1 MMPAVTPPPALVTA
15 IDWLQWVFFAYFI
28 GLNIAY
34 LGLNYVSVFGVI
46 RYMREHGGRTL
57 LKNFARYQPPVTIIV
72 PAHNE
77 ERTIVSS
84 IRSLLQLGYPE
95 YEVLV
100 VNDGSTDGTLDAVV
114 SAFSLVEF
122 PEAYRRR
129 LPTAPVRRV
138 FASPTHARVR
148 LVDKENG
155 GKADALNAGI
165 NCARYPLFCVVDAD
179 CILQH
184 DSLTRVVQ
192 PFLEDSTTVAAG
204 GVIRVVNGCKVEN
217 GFLTRIDLPRGLLPL
232 FQTVEYLRAFL
243 FGRLGW
249 SPMNALLIISGA
261 FGVFYK
267 ERVIAAGGY
276 RTDTV
281 GEDMELV
288 VRLHR
293 TLREERRPYRI
304 TFVPDPI
311 CWTEAPEDLHSLRS
325 QRMRW
330 QQGLAESLLPNWR
343 MVFRRNGGAVGWLAF
358 PFMFVFEFI
367 GPIIEVAGYASV
379 IVLWLAGLLS
389 LEAFL
394 VFLFASVGLGVL
406 LSVNALLLEELSFH
420 LYSRPSQ
427 QLRLFLVAILENFGY
442 RQLTSVWRLL
452 GLLRWVT
459 GLRGRNGRWGRMHRN
474 AHWQH
479 EPETVL
485 APALVDKP
493 VPPPAHARRRA
504 NEASEA

>member
-1 MMPAVTPPPALVTA
+1 MTHWIVLPPGLVAAL
-15 IDWLQWVFFAYFI
+15 DWMQWVFFAYFI
-28 GLNIAY
+28 GLNLAY

-46 RYMREHGGRTL
+46 RYMREHGGRML
-57 LKNFARYQPPVTIIV
+57 LKNFARYQPPVTVIV

-84 IRSLLQLGYPE
+84 IRSLLRLGYPE
-95 YEVLV
+95 FEVLV
-100 VNDGSTDGTLDAVV
+100 VNDGSTDGTLQAVV
-114 SAFSLVEF
+114 EAFSLVEF

-129 LPTAPVRRV
+129 LPTAPVRKV
-138 FASPTHARVR
+138 YASPTHARVR

-204 GVIRVVNGCKVEN
+204 GVIRVVNGCRVEN
-217 GFLTRIDLPRGLLPL
+217 GFLNRVDLPRGLLPL

-311 CWTEAPEDLHSLRS
+311 CWTEAPEDLRSLRA

-330 QQGLAESLLPNWR
+330 QQGLAESLTRNWGL
-343 MVFRRNGGAVGWLAF
+343 MFRRNAGSVGWLAF
-358 PFMFVFEFI
+358 PFMFVFECL
-367 GPIIEVAGYASV
+367 GPIIEVAGYLAV
-379 IVLWLAGLLS
+379 IVLGLAGLLS
-389 LEAFL
+389 PEAFL

-427 QLRLFLVAILENFGY
+427 QLRLFAVAVLENFGY

-452 GLLRWVT
+452 GLLRWMT
-459 GLRGRNGRWGRMHRN
+459 GLRGRHGRWGRVHRH
-474 AHWQH
+474 ARWQQ
-479 EPETVL
+479 EPDAMP
-485 APALVDKP
+485 APAA
-493 VPPPAHARRRA
+493 PPATRPAPSRPEPT
-504 NEASEA
+504 EA